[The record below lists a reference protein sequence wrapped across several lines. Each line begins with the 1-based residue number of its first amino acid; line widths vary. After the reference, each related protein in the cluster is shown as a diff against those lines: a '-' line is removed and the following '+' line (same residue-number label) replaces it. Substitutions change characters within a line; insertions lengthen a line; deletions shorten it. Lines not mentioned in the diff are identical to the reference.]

1 LKEII
6 LSSPLILKRERA
18 PFSDPYCVE
27 GYNISSSSIFY
38 ISLLDIYPMGVY
50 YDGEKERRQI

>member
-18 PFSDPYCVE
+18 PLSAPFCIE
-27 GYNISSSSIFY
+27 GYHISSSSIFY
-38 ISLLDIYPMGVY
+38 ISLLDTYPIGVY
-50 YDGEKERRQI
+50 YGAEKERRKI